1 LKYFVGCSD
10 WRYPSWTEFYPST
23 LDGKDYLAYYSN
35 VFDFVEIDLGRPQ
48 QGQQKTGRGEHK
60 TMNIDENYKN
70 NFNERENYFPA
81 LPTKN
86 TIKKWSEH
94 TPHSFRF
101 TINLPPLLTNNTAM
115 IGGFLEEL
123 APLEEKIL
131 ALAIH
136 QPALALKDGR
146 QWLEELLDIC
156 THHGY
161 TVALEFD
168 HYSWYQDLTY
178 HILKNHNATL
188 IWSDIVDHR
197 RHHYHPVVTSDF
209 LYLRINE
216 NERKWI
222 EKIREEEHE
231 RVGKNQNGEEGRDF
245 AVMVVDNPSKVNNVL
260 NLLSLPQ
267 RKYGHAQWI
276 GRIVMCIDLNAFF
289 PSCEELR
296 DPSLVGKPHAVIM
309 TDEQKSKITKGAVA
323 SCSYEA
329 RKFGIRSAMSL
340 TKAKELCPAL
350 ILNPVDM
357 QYYRD
362 MSEKVMRI
370 LEEYADSLEQSS
382 IDEAYMDCTLKISSN
397 PSIAIEDYALRIKK
411 SISEQC
417 GLLTSLGVANT
428 KSAAKIA
435 SNFQKPDGLTIVSP
449 DKTLAF
455 LEKMRVDAISGIGI
469 KTQKIL
475 REEFGTETIGYLAK
489 QDVQKLIDRFG
500 RKHGLW
506 MWQIANGN
514 DADVVVPREDNVS
527 ISSEQ
532 TLYPI
537 TNDKKNILK
546 YLNELADEV
555 YERAN
560 RKGYEFRTVGVKI
573 VRSDF
578 SIETRET
585 SYTNY
590 QNKQDS
596 ISSVIEDLLDKFSFS
611 SFSPHKN
618 STTNTFNVRKVGI
631 KLSNLIRI
639 EKKRPPDQKTLL
651 DYF

>member
-35 VFDFVEIDLGRPQ
+35 VFDFVEIDLGKPQ

-70 NFNERENYFPA
+70 NVNERENYFPA

-101 TINLPPLLTNNTAM
+101 TLNLPPLLTNNTAM

-231 RVGKNQNGEEGRDF
+231 RVGKNQNGEEGLDF

-276 GRIVMCIDLNAFF
+276 GRIVMCVDLNAFF

-350 ILNPVDM
+350 I
-357 QYYRD
+357 
-362 MSEKVMRI
+362 
-370 LEEYADSLEQSS
+370 
-382 IDEAYMDCTLKISSN
+382 
-397 PSIAIEDYALRIKK
+397 
-411 SISEQC
+411 
-417 GLLTSLGVANT
+417 
-428 KSAAKIA
+428 
-435 SNFQKPDGLTIVSP
+435 
-449 DKTLAF
+449 
-455 LEKMRVDAISGIGI
+455 
-469 KTQKIL
+469 
-475 REEFGTETIGYLAK
+475 
-489 QDVQKLIDRFG
+489 
-500 RKHGLW
+500 
-506 MWQIANGN
+506 
-514 DADVVVPREDNVS
+514 
-527 ISSEQ
+527 
-532 TLYPI
+532 
-537 TNDKKNILK
+537 
-546 YLNELADEV
+546 
-555 YERAN
+555 
-560 RKGYEFRTVGVKI
+560 
-573 VRSDF
+573 
-578 SIETRET
+578 
-585 SYTNY
+585 
-590 QNKQDS
+590 
-596 ISSVIEDLLDKFSFS
+596 
-611 SFSPHKN
+611 
-618 STTNTFNVRKVGI
+618 
-631 KLSNLIRI
+631 
-639 EKKRPPDQKTLL
+639 
-651 DYF
+651 